1 MTRFGSEIRALQR
14 AELKIR
20 TPTSPPRPSP
30 GAEASRIDWGS
41 CEETTSPRQ
50 SGGMFPLIHE
60 TLPTFTSKFIYREV
74 DEQCLKSVHRGL
86 TAAARGQIN
95 PPGGKRK
102 TWVPSEP
109 PRTHDDPPVSQL
121 FTAINLYFLKAKIFT
136 VLSEVGAPAQPCVNS
151 VNNVLSYQSC
161 ERMSHHNICSQ
172 CHIE

>member
-109 PRTHDDPPVSQL
+109 PRTHDNPPRVTIIYSHLFVLLKSQ
-121 FTAINLYFLKAKIFT
+121 NLHCAVWSGCTGST
-136 VLSEVGAPAQPCVNS
+136 VRQ
-151 VNNVLSYQSC
+151 Q
-161 ERMSHHNICSQ
+161 RK
-172 CHIE
+172 